1 LPSFAPIYTTPK
13 DPFLTGPHVI
23 VRSLSGFWNSF
34 VPSLKFFART
44 EVHVYSFAVAANVL
58 ISFFPFLVAMLLLC
72 RSVLHWNAAVEIIL
86 QTVANYF
93 PKGFDVDFRGYLLTA
108 SYQKFSWLSVFLL
121 LFTANG
127 IFTPLEVALNH
138 IWQVKANR
146 SFLRNQVISLGLI
159 FACGGLQL
167 ASISLT
173 TINVA
178 FLRTHFGA
186 TPLWAKIQVIA
197 FQLFATP
204 ITMLMIFLVY
214 WLLPNC
220 KIRWTK
226 LIPASA
232 VVAIML
238 ELSKYLNILTW
249 PWLRDKLTKD
259 VPPFVQSIS
268 IILWAFAGTMIIL
281 AGAEWSA
288 RVQVKRQETAGIDL
302 SNPPAAIHNVT
313 TQPDPLA
320 VPVLPA
326 TP

>member
-1 LPSFAPIYTTPK
+1 MPSSVPIYTTPK
-13 DPFLTGPHVI
+13 DPFRPGPHII
-23 VRSLSGFWNSF
+23 VRSLNGLWNSF
-34 VPSLKFFART
+34 GPSLKFVART

-72 RSVLHWNAAVEIIL
+72 RYVFHWNAAVEIIL

-93 PKGFDVDFRGYLLTA
+93 PSGFGVDFRGYLLTA

-121 LFTANG
+121 LFTSNG

-146 SFLRNQVISLGLI
+146 NFLRNQLISLGLI
-159 FACGGLQL
+159 FGCGILQL
-167 ASISLT
+167 ISISLT

-178 FLRTHFGA
+178 FLHTRFGTA
-186 TPLWAKIQVIA
+186 PFAANLHVIA
-197 FQLFATP
+197 FQLCGTP
-204 ITMLMIFLVY
+204 ITMLMILLVY

-220 KIRWTK
+220 KIPWK
-226 LIPASA
+226 QLIPASA
-232 VVAIML
+232 VVAVML

-249 PWLRDKLTKD
+249 PWLRDKLSKD

-268 IILWAFAGTMIIL
+268 IILWSFAGTMIVL

-288 RVQVKRQETAGIDL
+288 RVQVKSSEVAGDIA
-302 SNPPAAIHNVT
+302 S
-313 TQPDPLA
+313 
-320 VPVLPA
+320 
-326 TP
+326 

>member
-1 LPSFAPIYTTPK
+1 LPSYAPIYTTPK
-13 DPFLTGPHVI
+13 EPFRAGPNVI
-23 VRSLSGFWNSF
+23 VRSLGGFWNSF
-34 VPSLKFFART
+34 GPSLKFFART

-93 PKGFDVDFRGYLLTA
+93 PEGFGVDFRGYLLTA

-138 IWQVKANR
+138 IWQVKENR
-146 SFLRNQVISLGLI
+146 SFLRNQLISLGLI
-159 FACGGLQL
+159 FGCGMLQL
-167 ASISLT
+167 LSISLT

-178 FLRTHFGA
+178 FLRSHFGTSPFA
-186 TPLWAKIQVIA
+186 ANLHVIA
-197 FQLFATP
+197 FQACATP

-220 KIRWTK
+220 KIRWTR

-232 VVAIML
+232 VVAVML
-238 ELSKYLNILTW
+238 ELSKYVNILTW
-249 PWLRDKLTKD
+249 PWLRSKLVKD

-268 IILWAFAGTMIIL
+268 IILWSFAGTMIVL

-288 RVQVKRQETAGIDL
+288 RVQVKRSGAPGDI
-302 SNPPAAIHNVT
+302 N
-313 TQPDPLA
+313 
-320 VPVLPA
+320 
-326 TP
+326 